1 MKTTLKI
8 NCTQEQLSQL
18 LSDWCK
24 RWMNEE
30 NEKPAASR
38 GGDRQRASERRSE
51 GSSDMNG
58 KRVALS
64 ETSNLSIT
72 RLTKEV
78 NERSSNAR
86 K

>member
-8 NCTQEQLSQL
+8 NCSTDQLSQI
-18 LSDWCK
+18 LSGYCD
-24 RWMNEE
+24 RWLSE

-38 GGDRQRASERRSE
+38 GGDRQRVSERRSE

-78 NERSSNAR
+78 NERSNNAR